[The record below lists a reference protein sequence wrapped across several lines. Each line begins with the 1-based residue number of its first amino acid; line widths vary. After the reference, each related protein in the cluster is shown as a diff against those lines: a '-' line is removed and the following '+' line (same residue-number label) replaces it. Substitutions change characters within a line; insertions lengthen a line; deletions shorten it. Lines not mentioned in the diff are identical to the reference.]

1 LRVSEHSYILY
12 HSHVLCH
19 KRNSDDT
26 LISKNLLFSVPFLCF
41 ELNRLVGKINLVVDK
56 RRVDRSRVRLAE
68 VEIGDETGTVSLR
81 ARDEQIDLLERVSK
95 CKPGAVVLRNCTL
108 ELYQGKHIR
117 LAVTKWGKL
126 SEYPD
131 DVASTPGPPPI
142 MNLDRNFSLIDLSL
156 VASEII
162 EKKPKESTL
171 QSHTSA
177 SRQTKTS
184 EGEKASASSSSSKTQ
199 PTLKSGQ
206 QTHTKHQQSQSQSQT
221 SRRGSNRS
229 SNERRQSQS
238 RGSHYGGMTTETN
251 QNQPPRQQGQ
261 VVYHGGIQGYHGYEQ
276 HHQQQQQSIDMR
288 MRQQQQQY
296 PPTSYAHSTR
306 AQQDVVSAQYA
317 LRQQYEMQQRQ
328 LHQFYSRE
336 QNRQSGQAQM
346 LLRPISSFEAS
357 TGSYAENIPEHHQH
371 QMMTGV
377 GNSPMMVGTP
387 SSPEIGRTSPFVIGQ
402 MNPEAM
408 SYAPSYQGKWKFR
421 D

>member
-1 LRVSEHSYILY
+1 
-12 HSHVLCH
+12 
-19 KRNSDDT
+19 
-26 LISKNLLFSVPFLCF
+26 
-41 ELNRLVGKINLVVDK
+41 
-56 RRVDRSRVRLAE
+56 
-68 VEIGDETGTVSLR
+68 
-81 ARDEQIDLLERVSK
+81 
-95 CKPGAVVLRNCTL
+95 LRNCTL

-131 DVASTPGPPPI
+131 NVASTPGPPPT

-162 EKKPKESTL
+162 EKKPKDSML

-184 EGEKASASSSSSKTQ
+184 EGEKASGSGSSSKASSTS
-199 PTLKSGQ
+199 KSGQ
-206 QTHTKHQQSQSQSQT
+206 QTHTKNQQQSQSQT

-276 HHQQQQQSIDMR
+276 HHQQQQQQQQSIDMR
-288 MRQQQQQY
+288 MRQHQQY
-296 PPTSYAHSTR
+296 PPTSYTHSTR
-306 AQQDVVSAQYA
+306 AQQDAVSAQYA

-328 LHQFYSRE
+328 LHQLYSRE
-336 QNRQSGQAQM
+336 QNRQSGLAQQPAQM

-357 TGSYAENIPEHHQH
+357 TGSYAGNISEHHQH
-371 QMMTGV
+371 HMMTGL
-377 GNSPMMVGTP
+377 GNSPMMVGITRGNAIAP
-387 SSPEIGRTSPFVIGQ
+387 SSLEIGRTSPFVIGQ

>member
-1 LRVSEHSYILY
+1 MF
-12 HSHVLCH
+12 
-19 KRNSDDT
+19 K
-26 LISKNLLFSVPFLCF
+26 P
-41 ELNRLVGKINLVVDK
+41 NRLVGKINIVVDK
-56 RRVDRSRVRLAE
+56 SRVDRSRVRLAE

-81 ARDEQIDLLERVSK
+81 ARDDQIDLLERVSK

-131 DVASTPGPPPI
+131 NVASTPGPPPT
-142 MNLDRNFSLIDLSL
+142 MNLDRNYSLIDLSL

-162 EKKPKESTL
+162 EKKLKDSTL
-171 QSHTSA
+171 QSHA
-177 SRQTKTS
+177 STNRQTKIS
-184 EGEKASASSSSSKTQ
+184 EGEKASGSGSLSRTSSTS
-199 PTLKSGQ
+199 KSGQ
-206 QTHTKHQQSQSQSQT
+206 QTHTKNQQQSQSQT

-229 SNERRQSQS
+229 SKERRQSQS
-238 RGSHYGGMTTETN
+238 RGSHYGGMTTDTN
-251 QNQPPRQQGQ
+251 QNQPPHQQGK
-261 VVYHGGIQGYHGYEQ
+261 VMYHGGIQGYYGYEQ
-276 HHQQQQQSIDMR
+276 HHQQHHQQQQQQSIDMR

-296 PPTSYAHSTR
+296 PPTSYTHSTR

-328 LHQFYSRE
+328 LHQLYSRDE
-336 QNRQSGQAQM
+336 IAPM

-357 TGSYAENIPEHHQH
+357 TGSYAGNMSEHHQH

-377 GNSPMMVGTP
+377 GNSHMMVGIPRGNVTETS
-387 SSPEIGRTSPFVIGQ
+387 SSPKIGRTSPFVIGQ

>member
-1 LRVSEHSYILY
+1 MF
-12 HSHVLCH
+12 
-19 KRNSDDT
+19 K
-26 LISKNLLFSVPFLCF
+26 P
-41 ELNRLVGKINLVVDK
+41 NRLVGKINIVVDK
-56 RRVDRSRVRLAE
+56 SRVDRSRVRLAE

-81 ARDEQIDLLERVSK
+81 ARDDQIDLLERVSK

-131 DVASTPGPPPI
+131 NVASTPGPPSI
-142 MNLDRNFSLIDLSL
+142 MNLDRNYSLIDLSL

-162 EKKPKESTL
+162 EKKLKDSTL
-171 QSHTSA
+171 QSHA
-177 SRQTKTS
+177 STNRQTKIS
-184 EGEKASASSSSSKTQ
+184 EGEKASGSGSLSRTSSTS
-199 PTLKSGQ
+199 KSGQ
-206 QTHTKHQQSQSQSQT
+206 QTYTKNQQQSQSQSQT

-229 SNERRQSQS
+229 SKERRQSQS
-238 RGSHYGGMTTETN
+238 RGSHYGGMTTDTN
-251 QNQPPRQQGQ
+251 QNQPPHQQGK
-261 VVYHGGIQGYHGYEQ
+261 VMYHGGIQGYYGYEQ
-276 HHQQQQQSIDMR
+276 HHQQHHQQQQQQQQSIDMR
-288 MRQQQQQY
+288 MRQQQQQQY
-296 PPTSYAHSTR
+296 PPTSYTHSTR

-328 LHQFYSRE
+328 LHQLYSRDE
-336 QNRQSGQAQM
+336 IAPM
-346 LLRPISSFEAS
+346 LLRPISSYEAS
-357 TGSYAENIPEHHQH
+357 TGSYAGNMSEHHQH

-377 GNSPMMVGTP
+377 ENSHMMVGIPRGNVTETS
-387 SSPEIGRTSPFVIGQ
+387 SSPKIGRTSPFVIGQ

>member
-1 LRVSEHSYILY
+1 MF
-12 HSHVLCH
+12 
-19 KRNSDDT
+19 K
-26 LISKNLLFSVPFLCF
+26 P
-41 ELNRLVGKINLVVDK
+41 NRLVGKINIVVDK
-56 RRVDRSRVRLAE
+56 SRVDRSRVRLAE

-81 ARDEQIDLLERVSK
+81 ARDDQIDLLERVSK

-131 DVASTPGPPPI
+131 NVASTPGPPSTI
-142 MNLDRNFSLIDLSL
+142 NLDRNYSLIDLSL

-162 EKKPKESTL
+162 EKKLKDSTL
-171 QSHTSA
+171 QSHA
-177 SRQTKTS
+177 STNRQTKIS
-184 EGEKASASSSSSKTQ
+184 EGEKASGSGSLSRSSSTS
-199 PTLKSGQ
+199 KSGQ
-206 QTHTKHQQSQSQSQT
+206 QTHTKNQQQSQSQSQT

-229 SNERRQSQS
+229 SKERRQSQS
-238 RGSHYGGMTTETN
+238 RGSHYGGMTTDTN
-251 QNQPPRQQGQ
+251 QNQPPHQQGK
-261 VVYHGGIQGYHGYEQ
+261 VMYHGGIQGYYGYEQ
-276 HHQQQQQSIDMR
+276 HHQQHHQQQQQQSIDMR

-296 PPTSYAHSTR
+296 PPTSYTHSTR

-328 LHQFYSRE
+328 LHQLYSRDE
-336 QNRQSGQAQM
+336 IAPM

-357 TGSYAENIPEHHQH
+357 TGSYAGNMSEHHQH

-377 GNSPMMVGTP
+377 GNSHMMVGIPRGNVTETS
-387 SSPEIGRTSPFVIGQ
+387 SSPKIGRTSPFVIGQ